1 MFGRWLRWDK
11 GRQQSGYWKML
22 LATSPWPISFDMYI
36 LKFPEG
42 TEIPEH
48 IDPVTDNRHYRI
60 NIVLKAARKG
70 GEFICKTPLF
80 ATKRI
85 KFFRPDACIHSVT
98 RVEQG
103 SRWLLSIGWLR
114 KGAA

>member
-1 MFGRWLRWDK
+1 MAADWLRWNK

-22 LATSPWPISFDMYI
+22 LATARWPLPFDIYL

-42 TEIPEH
+42 TEVPEH
-48 IDPVTDNRHYRI
+48 TDPAALGRHYRI
-60 NIVLKAARKG
+60 NIVLKSARKG
-70 GEFICKTPLF
+70 GEFICRTPIY
-80 ATKRI
+80 ANSRI
-85 KFFRPDACIHSVT
+85 KFFRPDACAHSVT

-114 KGAA
+114 K